1 MATNRESFDRIAES
15 WYRVRHWPLLRR
27 ELEDLATR
35 WQGGSLLNIGC
46 AHGPDF
52 LPFRDGFDLC
62 GVDSAPAMLRQ
73 GLRFSA
79 KQNLYVNWMTADA
92 LALPF
97 PDRTFDWA
105 ISVAA
110 YHHIKGRTERE
121 GAFGELR
128 RVLRPGAEAFIT
140 VWNRGQPRFW
150 LKSGEQQVPWKL
162 KEGTV
167 YRYYHLFTYRELAK
181 SLTRAG
187 WEIIRM
193 LPERSYQF
201 PLKHFSRNICV
212 LVKVPLPPA

>member
-1 MATNRESFDRIAES
+1 MATNRKSFDRIAES
-15 WYRVRHWPLLRR
+15 WYHVRHWPLLRR
-27 ELEDLATR
+27 ELEDIATGWR
-35 WQGGSLLNIGC
+35 SGRLINIGC

-52 LPFRDGFDLC
+52 LPFRDGFELC
-62 GVDSAPAMLRQ
+62 GVDNSPAMLRQ
-73 GLRFSA
+73 GLRYSA
-79 KQNLYVNWMTADA
+79 KQKLYVKWIAADA

-97 PDRTFDWA
+97 ADHTFDWA

-121 GAFGELR
+121 GAFRELR
-128 RVLRPGAEAFIT
+128 RVLRPGGEAYLT

-150 LKSGEQQVPWKL
+150 FRSREQQVPWKL

-193 LPERSYQF
+193 LPEKSHRF
-201 PLKHFSRNICV
+201 PVRQFSRNICV
-212 LVKVPLPPA
+212 LLKAPLPPA